1 VLPSDVASGDSSP
14 AQPTQPEPDSAP
26 QDEGNNGPQAVRSD
40 GPAEVDTPVSTPISA
55 VEEDM
60 PAGRT
65 EIPDM
70 FMADLAPLSGDGS
83 LADWVTSAIDN
94 VGVEDLRRVIA
105 MFRLWGNVP
114 PNISRALAHLQE
126 LLTNSDEPRPPW
138 LKVLQDLD
146 KLASL

>member
-1 VLPSDVASGDSSP
+1 MLADKTD
-14 AQPTQPEPDSAP
+14 
-26 QDEGNNGPQAVRSD
+26 
-40 GPAEVDTPVSTPISA
+40 
-55 VEEDM
+55 
-60 PAGRT
+60 
-65 EIPDM
+65 IPDM
-70 FMADLAPLSGDGS
+70 FMAELAPLSGDGS
-83 LADWVTSAIDN
+83 LADWVTGAIDN
-94 VGVEDLRRVIA
+94 VGVEDLRRVIS